1 MNTSPA
7 ANPNPNVLTS
17 ALLFFG
23 GLTLILVILLS
34 QHTSAAATSSPVLDE
49 AAVQAGRS
57 VFMTVCAACH
67 GPKATGIQGLGKPL
81 VGSLFFNSRTDE
93 EMLAFLQTGRS
104 VTDPLNTTGVT
115 MPARGGRLTLT
126 DTDLLNVIA
135 YIRSLNS
142 AAVRGMNGAA
152 AVP

>member
-1 MNTSPA
+1 MNTTPA
-7 ANPNPNVLTS
+7 ATNPNLLTS

-23 GLTLILVILLS
+23 GLTLILVILLA
-34 QHTSAAATSSPVLDE
+34 QHTSAAATPSPVPDE
-49 AAVQAGRS
+49 AAVKAGRI

-67 GPKATGIQGLGKPL
+67 GPKATGIQGLGKSL
-81 VGSLFFNSRTDE
+81 VGSMFFNSRTDE
-93 EMLAFLQTGRS
+93 QMLAFLQTGRPVS
-104 VTDPLNTTGVT
+104 DPLNTTGVT
-115 MPARGGRLTLT
+115 MPARGGRISLT

-135 YIRSLNS
+135 YIRSLNV